1 MPHSYRCSAYAP
13 DGKQIFKQISLKKY
27 PLEQAELIGEIWRKH
42 VMGGSNPT
50 SFKMPLPVYA
60 PSPGT
65 GEVIEH
71 VKDDSSSDEEV
82 PKQSKAKPFASFVI
96 DSLEMPTNGG
106 CSFLMIGSTRSGKS
120 TAMLHIWEKFFKKH
134 ITMLMT
140 HSTQADIYKPL
151 AKAAIISPDFYR
163 ELVTEP
169 MTINRETKNEY
180 EFCLIFDDLAMTGKN
195 DTEMTKL
202 LTIGRNSNMSA
213 IICGQRLQMLNP
225 SGRANCNY
233 VCLFRLNTDLA
244 IKDVV
249 ETYLRSY
256 FPVGMTVQEM
266 CRVYKETTADHSF
279 FFVNTLEDT
288 VHICKIKV

>member
-1 MPHSYRCSAYAP
+1 MPASHRCSAYTP
-13 DGKQIFKQISLKKY
+13 DGKQIFKQISLRKY
-27 PLEQAELIGEIWRKH
+27 TKEQAELIGELWRKH
-42 VMGGSNPT
+42 VMSGGDPKN
-50 SFKMPLPVYA
+50 FKMPVFA
-60 PSPGT
+60 KD
-65 GEVIEH
+65 VIEH
-71 VKDDSSSDEEV
+71 VDDASSSEDE
-82 PKQSKAKPFASFVI
+82 KPAAVGKSSPFKKSNI
-96 DSLEMPTNGG
+96 DDLEMPTNGG

-120 TAMLHIWEKFFKKH
+120 TAMLHIWEKYFKKH

-140 HSTQADIYKPL
+140 HSTQAEIYKPL
-151 AKAAIISPDFYR
+151 AKAAVISPDFYR

-169 MTINRETKNEY
+169 MTVNRETKNEY

-266 CRVYKETTADHSF
+266 CRVYKEVTSDHSF
-279 FFVNTLEDT
+279 FFVNTLMDE
-288 VHICKIKV
+288 VSICKIKV

>member
-1 MPHSYRCSAYAP
+1 MPQSYRCSAFTP
-13 DGKQIFKQISLKKY
+13 EGKQIFKQISLRKY
-27 PLEQAELIGEIWRKH
+27 TEEQAKVIGDTWRAHIISGKE
-42 VMGGSNPT
+42 PKT
-50 SFKMPLPVYA
+50 FQLPIPEKKRIVA
-60 PSPGT
+60 DK
-65 GEVIEH
+65 IEH
-71 VKDDSSSDEEV
+71 VADETVSSSDEETTPA
-82 PKQSKAKPFASFVI
+82 PKGLFPRGNI
-96 DSLEMPTNGG
+96 DDLELPTNGG
-106 CSFLMIGSTRSGKS
+106 CSFLMLGSTRSGKS
-120 TAMLHIWEKFFKKH
+120 TAMLHVWEKFFKKH

-140 HSTQADIYKPL
+140 HSTQAQIYKPL

-163 ELVTEP
+163 ELVSEP

-180 EFCLIFDDLAMTGKN
+180 EFCLIFDDLALTGKN

-249 ETYLRSY
+249 ENYLRSY
-256 FPVGMTVQEM
+256 FPIGMPVQEM
-266 CRVYKETTADHSF
+266 CRIYKEVTADHSF
-279 FFVNTLEDT
+279 FLVNTLDDT
-288 VHICKIKV
+288 VAICKIKV

>member
-1 MPHSYRCSAYAP
+1 MPHTYRCSAYTP
-13 DGKQIFKQISLKKY
+13 DGKQLFKQFTLKKY
-27 PLEQAELIGEIWRKH
+27 PLEQAELIGELWRKH
-42 VMGGSNPT
+42 VMSGKDPKL
-50 SFKMPLPVYA
+50 FKMPLPVYT
-60 PSPGT
+60 PSSGT
-65 GEVIEH
+65 GDVIEH
-71 VKDDSSSDEEV
+71 VDDGASVETDK
-82 PKQSKAKPFASFVI
+82 PNITGKPFKAGKI
-96 DSLEMPTNGG
+96 DDLELPTNGG

-140 HSTQADIYKPL
+140 HSTQAEIYKPL
-151 AKAAIISPDFYR
+151 AKAAVISPDFYR
-163 ELVTEP
+163 ELITEP
-169 MTINRETKNEY
+169 MTINRETENEY

-256 FPVGMTVQEM
+256 FPVGTTVQEM
-266 CRVYKETTADHSF
+266 CRIYKEVTSDHSF
-279 FFVNTLEDT
+279 FFVNTLEDSIS
-288 VHICKIKV
+288 ICKIKV